1 MVVDTVEGAV
11 EQVVGTAD
19 AAAELVVGIA
29 VAVAE
34 QVVGIAVVAA
44 AGIEVVVGLVDC
56 CFHKVVVVDIHQPHS
71 ELVHG
76 SGRILEGEARIRL
89 VFVQGLYQG
98 VPLSSSSFLTILF
111 VLPREVED
119 DSKKKV
125 LRLLIISLRFYK
137 GKKEIEEAAKFENKI

>member
-1 MVVDTVEGAV
+1 MVVGTAEAAV
-11 EQVVGTAD
+11 EQVVGTAE
-19 AAAELVVGIA
+19 AVVEQVVGIA

-34 QVVGIAVVAA
+34 QVVVVAVAEQVVGIAVVVV

-56 CFHKVVVVDIHQPHS
+56 CFHKVVVVDIHRPHS

-98 VPLSSSSFLTILF
+98 VPLSSSALTILF
-111 VLPREVED
+111 VLSCEIED
-119 DSKKKV
+119 DS
-125 LRLLIISLRFYK
+125 
-137 GKKEIEEAAKFENKI
+137 